1 MTNASSSNLPAQ
13 SPEMVRR
20 AKWGSFIG
28 TAIEWYDFY
37 LYGTAAALVF
47 SQVFFTDFNGPTGT
61 LLSLMTFSAGFVAR
75 PLGGIVMGHFGDR
88 IGRKSML
95 VLSLMMMG
103 SATTLIG
110 FLPTYA
116 TIGVWAPILLVV
128 LRVIQGFGVGG
139 EWGGAVLVAVEH
151 APKTKK
157 GVAGSWPQVGVP
169 VGLFM
174 ANAVFMITNF
184 IIGSEAFVAWGWRIG
199 FLGSALLIATG
210 LIIRLKMEET
220 PDFAQA
226 KEKDDIAKFPVADM
240 LRSQW
245 RRLLLAT
252 GVKISQNAIFYILT
266 VFTLTYVGESLGMSD
281 DVALGGVMV
290 ACVISV
296 FTLMLFG
303 WVSDQFGRRRTYL
316 FGAVA
321 SGLFAFPMF
330 ALLDTRNVILIA
342 LAIVI
347 GFVFHDSMYGP
358 QAAFMSEM
366 FDTKVRYTGT
376 SLGYQLASTIAGAVS
391 PVLAVYLLQVAGGR
405 PWLVAVYMIGASII
419 SVLATLMAPETHRG
433 NRRKPQ
439 TGDASNGATADHSD
453 NSAALGRTASTARSA
468 VRSTEQKITE
478 PQ

>member
-1 MTNASSSNLPAQ
+1 MTTANTQSTPTRTPA
-13 SPEMVRR
+13 MVRR

-47 SQVFFTDFNGPTGT
+47 NQVFFTDFDGPTGT

-95 VLSLMMMG
+95 VLSLMTMG
-103 SATTLIG
+103 IATTLIG

-116 TIGVWAPILLVV
+116 TIGIWAPFLLVL

-157 GVAGSWPQVGVP
+157 GLAGSWPQVGVP

-174 ANAVFMITNF
+174 ANAVFMIMNF
-184 IIGSEAFVAWGWRIG
+184 IIGPEEFVAWGWRVG
-199 FLGSALLIATG
+199 FLGSALLIAVG

-220 PDFAQA
+220 PDFAEV
-226 KEKDDIAKFPVADM
+226 KETAQVAKFPIAEM
-240 LRSQW
+240 FRTQW
-245 RRLLLAT
+245 RRLLLAA
-252 GVKISQNAIFYILT
+252 GVKISQNAIFYIIT
-266 VFTLTYVGESLGMSD
+266 VFVLTYVGESLGMSD
-281 DVALGGVMV
+281 DVALAGVMI

-296 FTLMLFG
+296 FSLMFFG

-316 FGAVA
+316 FGAIA
-321 SGLFAFPMF
+321 SAVFAYPMF
-330 ALLDTRNVILIA
+330 ALMDTRNVVLIA
-342 LAIVI
+342 VAIILAFI
-347 GFVFHDSMYGP
+347 FHDAMYGP
-358 QAAFMSEM
+358 QASFMTEM
-366 FDTKVRYTGT
+366 FETKVRYTGT
-376 SLGYQLASTIAGAVS
+376 SLGYQFASTIAGAVS
-391 PVLAVYLLQVAGGR
+391 PVLAVYLLQVGNDR
-405 PWLVAVYMIGASII
+405 PWLVALYMIGVSIVSI
-419 SVLATLMAPETHRG
+419 VATILSPETHRG
-433 NRRKPQ
+433 NRRKAAK
-439 TGDASNGATADHSD
+439 TDRTADADANQLPRPMREEHSG
-453 NSAALGRTASTARSA
+453 NTSQPA
-468 VRSTEQKITE
+468 VATVSE